1 MLQLEWDRVAVHVR
15 TAAQVLA
22 DEDGTGAASTSV
34 TKLPAAENVARPMI
48 T

>member
-15 TAAQVLA
+15 LLPRFSPTRMALVLR
-22 DEDGTGAASTSV
+22 STSV